1 MSEFTL
7 NVTARNDLGKG
18 ASRRLR
24 RNANL
29 IPAVIYGG
37 EEAPLSVSLETREVA
52 KLLLNEA
59 AFSSILT
66 LKLDGKDQQVLIKDL
81 QRHPSK
87 GFVMHA
93 DFIRVIAGQVLT
105 AIVPVH
111 YLNEEECV
119 GVKLGGGDLLRS
131 TPELEVS
138 CLPQDLP
145 EAIEVDVLNLEVGE
159 TLHLSQIAAPKGVEF
174 VALTNENDLPIAT
187 VQPPRAEEEEEEAV
201 EGAEEAP
208 AAEEAKED

>member
-66 LKLDGKDQQVLIKDL
+66 LKLDGKDQLVL
-81 QRHPSK
+81 SK
-87 GFVMHA
+87 TYNV
-93 DFIRVIAGQVLT
+93 T
-105 AIVPVH
+105 
-111 YLNEEECV
+111 
-119 GVKLGGGDLLRS
+119 
-131 TPELEVS
+131 
-138 CLPQDLP
+138 
-145 EAIEVDVLNLEVGE
+145 
-159 TLHLSQIAAPKGVEF
+159 HLK
-174 VALTNENDLPIAT
+174 AL
-187 VQPPRAEEEEEEAV
+187 
-201 EGAEEAP
+201 
-208 AAEEAKED
+208 